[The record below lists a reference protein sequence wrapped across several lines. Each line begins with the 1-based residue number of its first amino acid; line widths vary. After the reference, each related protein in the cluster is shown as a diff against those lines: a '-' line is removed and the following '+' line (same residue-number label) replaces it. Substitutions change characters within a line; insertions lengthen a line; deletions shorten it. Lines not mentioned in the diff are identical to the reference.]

1 MRSKPLAEC
10 AAGLSSTRS
19 LTVLD
24 LAVDGENAW
33 APCAGMFAI
42 STAAH
47 AITQQRAG
55 ANGDAFGDLDG
66 VGDQSGFAA
75 DPSVALV
82 TAADSALP
90 MPPGVSVPLTHPGR
104 LDSRRAAAAG
114 RIGYRIT

>member
-1 MRSKPLAEC
+1 VGHR
-10 AAGLSSTRS
+10 AG
-19 LTVLD
+19 
-24 LAVDGENAW
+24 
-33 APCAGMFAI
+33 GMFAM

-47 AITQQRAG
+47 AITQQWAL
-55 ANGDAFGDLDG
+55 AIVEAFGYLDD
-66 VGDQSGFAA
+66 VGDHSGFAA

-114 RIGYRIT
+114 RFGYRIT